1 MKIALDFHGVVDR
14 NPRFFVAAADTI
26 HKKGGEVIILTGM
39 SNKGT
44 DLEERLLDFNSGCK
58 WWDEIVSI
66 TDTLIDSEE
75 EYYLD
80 SFNRPF
86 FEATIWNLFKGE
98 YCRKN
103 DVDLLIDDK
112 KEYFKGMEEGKYLLH
127 EGSVLKC
134 MEVLSKI

>member
-1 MKIALDFHGVVDR
+1 MKIALDFHGVIDL
-14 NPRFFVAAADTI
+14 NPRFFVAAADMI
-26 HKKGGEVIILTGM
+26 HKKGGEVIVLTGV
-39 SNKGT
+39 SNK
-44 DLEERLLDFNSGCK
+44 DSKLEEKLLSFNTGLK

-66 TDTLIDSEE
+66 TDTLVDTEE

-80 SFNRPF
+80 RYNRPLF
-86 FEATIWNLFKGE
+86 PSDLWNGFKSD

-103 DVDLLIDDK
+103 NVDLLIDDT